1 MAYIGFRDL
10 FKEATTNVLDDFY
23 YTEGGGTTP
32 TDYPMAN
39 AQTRRL
45 GSVYRRTTGGFV
57 DLTFHSKNAL
67 VAGDE
72 HLVPNLVGVL
82 GHNLTV
88 GDQLSITVTYRVNP
102 GTTVLKTIPISA
114 ANTDKFN
121 NTFFPIRERLSDI
134 PWKVQIRFVRAAP
147 ISAYID
153 VGRIWMG
160 PLWDVGNPTLTT
172 QENLIQERWKLSMS
186 SGAKSDISIGNQSYT
201 NGAKSFKNLD
211 FKMIFTN
218 DGDFIGDGTKGLN
231 QTNSGLAFIN
241 ELENGGECIV
251 VPREF
256 DATQSPSARDSLW
269 ATRVGIYGESGKS
282 AHSIN
287 QISALQYELAL
298 KIKELQ

>member
-1 MAYIGFRDL
+1 MAYIGFIDL
-10 FKEATTNVLDDFY
+10 FKHATTNVLDDFY
-23 YTEGGGTTP
+23 YLEGGGTTP

-45 GSVYRRTTGGFV
+45 GSKYRRTTGSFV
-57 DLTFHSKNAL
+57 DITFQSTNAL
-67 VAGDE
+67 VVGNE
-72 HLVPNLVGVL
+72 HLMPTLVALL

-88 GDQLSITVTYRVNP
+88 GDQLSVTVSYRINP
-102 GTTVLKTIPISA
+102 GTSVFLAIPITA

-121 NTFFPIRERLSDI
+121 NTFFAIRERRDEV
-134 PWKVQIRFVRAAP
+134 PWKVHIRVSRAFP
-147 ISAYID
+147 ISAFVD
-153 VGRIWMG
+153 VGRVWMG
-160 PLWDVGNPTLTT
+160 PMWEVGHPDGSI
-172 QENLIQERWKLSMS
+172 ENLIQEGWKLAMS

-211 FKMIFTN
+211 FKMILTN
-218 DGDFIGDGTKGLN
+218 DDDFIGDGTKGLN
-231 QTNSGLAFIN
+231 ETNNALAFIN

-256 DATQSPSARDSLW
+256 DALTTSPSARDSLW

-287 QISALQYELAL
+287 QVSPIQYELDM